1 MDERFRKIEIP
12 VIPENTKIACR
23 PLLLLRQ
30 DAGPNGGYQVEDII
44 QRLLYS
50 ETSDNDHDKNFKL
63 YLIYEIAANS
73 KLRQQLSLN
82 LNFNEWL
89 HQASKIEI
97 VD

>member
-1 MDERFRKIEIP
+1 MDERFQNIEIP

-30 DAGPNGGYQVEDII
+30 DAEPNGGYQVEDII
-44 QRLLYS
+44 QRLVYS
-50 ETSDNDHDKNFKL
+50 ETSENEHVKNFKL

-73 KLRQQLSLN
+73 KLRKQLSQN
-82 LNFNEWL
+82 TFFNEWL